1 VERGWNVSAGG
12 KDMSIKVEEDVIF
25 LDTGIVLVSLS
36 GKDKIG
42 FKQEDNRVLVYVKPG
57 QRMYVNHRLYHNP
70 TDFQV
75 KMELTE

>member
-1 VERGWNVSAGG
+1 
-12 KDMSIKVEEDVIF
+12 MSIKVEEDAVF
-25 LDTGIVLVSLS
+25 LDTGIVLIPLS

-42 FKQEDNRVLVYVKPG
+42 FKQENGRLFVYVKAG
-57 QRMYVNHRLYHNP
+57 QYVYVNHRLYHNP

>member
-1 VERGWNVSAGG
+1 
-12 KDMSIKVEEDVIF
+12 MSIKVAEDALF
-25 LDTGIVLVSLS
+25 LDAGMVLITLS

-42 FKQEDNRVLVYVKPG
+42 FKQEDDRVLVYVKPG